1 MNKPFESLDID
12 ENKRFNE
19 IEKKFLFSNESDPI
33 TPLNIYNN
41 PTTIE
46 LRDENEIKFENVF
59 NEVFNTNI
67 TNYLDDYVFNEEEI
81 KEIYFINKKRTNVF
95 KITTERN
102 ENNKKGRLKIGV
114 TPNYDIKHDK
124 FGKDDIIQKIKT
136 KVINGLFS
144 LINKL
149 NSEYDLELKRKSEPL
164 LTRINS
170 DKYKIYSHKNNYE
183 FLHANIGEFFS
194 AETSKRNSTYP
205 TDYNKIHID
214 LVKKENIKINVIKIL
229 NSTIKE
235 MYLKYINNELPEFS
249 LENDLIEL
257 ENKNGKEYKD
267 KYEKTALELIEFID
281 NKIKHC
287 KN

>member
-1 MNKPFESLDID
+1 MYKPFESLDID

-59 NEVFNTNI
+59 NEVFNINI

-102 ENNKKGRLKIGV
+102 ENNKKGRLKIGE

-183 FLHANIGEFFS
+183 FLYANIGEFFS

-205 TDYNKIHID
+205 TDYNKIHI
-214 LVKKENIKINVIKIL
+214 N
-229 NSTIKE
+229 
-235 MYLKYINNELPEFS
+235 
-249 LENDLIEL
+249 
-257 ENKNGKEYKD
+257 
-267 KYEKTALELIEFID
+267 
-281 NKIKHC
+281 
-287 KN
+287 